1 MNIKTDIKSNYL
13 SSQPLIEMAAEAL
26 IDKMGVSKA
35 SEFWSSLN
43 YGKGNYLKMKREI
56 FSQETINSLYKKLKK
71 FQ

>member
-1 MNIKTDIKSNYL
+1 MNIKTAIKSNYL
-13 SSQPLIEMAAEAL
+13 SGKPLIETAAEAL
-26 IDKMGVSKA
+26 IDRLGVSKA